1 MEKRF
6 TVAEMLDFAL
16 YYNHHHKDSGVELEE
31 AFTNW
36 HLKTSNQRMGEEMQA
51 VTAEMVKFGN
61 GLESV

>member
-6 TVAEMLDFAL
+6 TVQEMLDFAL
-16 YYNHHHKDSGVELEE
+16 YYNHHHKDSNVELEE
-31 AFTNW
+31 AFAIW
-36 HLKTSNQRMGEEMQA
+36 HLKTSNRRMLVEMQA